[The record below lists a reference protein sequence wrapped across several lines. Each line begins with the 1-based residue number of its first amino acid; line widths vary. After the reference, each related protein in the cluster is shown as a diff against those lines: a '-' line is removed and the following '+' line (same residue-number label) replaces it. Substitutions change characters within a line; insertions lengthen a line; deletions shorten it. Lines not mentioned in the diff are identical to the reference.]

1 MKDLESIDPEFYN
14 SLVWIKYVF
23 FKTAYN
29 FYTDLAFLTV
39 FTVTGDRTK
48 RFLIQMC
55 LRSRRCCLCFF
66 RCHYSLFSLLND
78 LHVPTKDTTP
88 LYC

>member
-29 FYTDLAFLTV
+29 FYAALAFLAV
-39 FTVTGDRTK
+39 FAVTGDRTK
-48 RFLIQMC
+48 RFLIQKC
-55 LRSRRCCLCFF
+55 LRSR
-66 RCHYSLFSLLND
+66 
-78 LHVPTKDTTP
+78 
-88 LYC
+88 